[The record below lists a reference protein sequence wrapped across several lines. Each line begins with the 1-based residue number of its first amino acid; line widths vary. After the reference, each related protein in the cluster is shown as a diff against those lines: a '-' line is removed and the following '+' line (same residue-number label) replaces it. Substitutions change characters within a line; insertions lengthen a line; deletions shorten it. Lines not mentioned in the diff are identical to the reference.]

1 MKRSKRYNQ
10 IAAKLEKSKEYLLD
24 EAISLMKE
32 VASTKF
38 DESVEVAVRLGVD
51 PRHADQMVRGTVS
64 LPNGTGKTVR
74 VLVLTKGTKEKEAQ
88 EAGADHVGLDDYLE
102 KIQQGWLD
110 CDVIIATPD
119 VMSSVGKLGKVLG
132 PKGMMPN
139 PKSGTVTFDIGQA
152 VKDVKAGKID
162 FRVDRNGNLHAA
174 VGKISFEVSKIKENI
189 KAFLETVLRLK
200 PTTAKGQYLR
210 SVTLS
215 TTMGPGI
222 KLDRAALIDELK

>member
-1 MKRSKRYNQ
+1 MDRSRRYKQ
-10 IAAKLEKSKEYLLD
+10 AASKVEKGKEYGLD
-24 EAISLMKE
+24 EAIALLKSS
-32 VASTKF
+32 ANAKF

-74 VLVLTKGTKEKEAQ
+74 VLVMTKGGKEKEAQ
-88 EAGADHVGLDDYLE
+88 DAGADLVGLDEYIE

-119 VMSSVGKLGKVLG
+119 VMSTVGKLGRVLG

-139 PKSGTVTFDIGQA
+139 PKSGTVTFEVGQA
-152 VKDVKAGKID
+152 VRETKAGKID
-162 FRVDRNGNLHAA
+162 FRVDRNGILHVAA
-174 VGKISFEVSKIKENI
+174 GKTSFEVAKIKENV
-189 KAFLETVLRLK
+189 KAFLEMVLRLK
-200 PTTAKGQYLR
+200 PTSAKGQYLR

-215 TTMGPGI
+215 STMGPGI
-222 KLDRAALIDELK
+222 ALDRAALMDELK

>member
-1 MKRSKRYNQ
+1 MKQSKRYDQ
-10 IAAKLEKSKEYLLD
+10 SSSKIEKGKEYLLD
-24 EAISLMKE
+24 EAITLIKE
-32 VASTKF
+32 MPKTKF
-38 DESVEVAVRLGVD
+38 DESVEVAMRLGVD
-51 PRHADQMVRGTVS
+51 PRHADQMVRGTVA

-88 EAGADHVGLDDYLE
+88 DAGADYVGLDDYLE
-102 KIQQGWLD
+102 KLQQGWLD

-139 PKSGTVTFDIGQA
+139 PKSGTVTFEVGQA
-152 VKDVKAGKID
+152 IKEVKAGKID

-174 VGKISFEVSKIKENI
+174 VGKISFEVSKIKENV

-200 PTTAKGQYLR
+200 PTSAKGIYLR
-210 SVTLS
+210 SVTVS

-222 KLDRAALIDELK
+222 KLNRAALIEELK

>member
-1 MKRSKRYNQ
+1 MKRSNRYNQ
-10 IAAKLEKSKEYLLD
+10 SAAKLDKSKEYLLE

-32 VASTKF
+32 AASTKF

-102 KIQQGWLD
+102 KLQQGWLD

-119 VMSSVGKLGKVLG
+119 VMSIVGKLGKVLG

-139 PKSGTVTFDIGQA
+139 PKSGTVTFEIGQA
-152 VKDVKAGKID
+152 VKEVKAGKID

-222 KLDRAALIDELK
+222 KLDRTALIDELK

>member
-1 MKRSKRYNQ
+1 MKRSKRYIQ
-10 IAAKLEKSKEYLLD
+10 TESKIEKSKEYLLE

-32 VASTKF
+32 MTATKF

-88 EAGADHVGLDDYLE
+88 EAGADHVGLDDFLE
-102 KIQQGWLD
+102 KLQQGWLD

-119 VMSSVGKLGKVLG
+119 VMSSVGKLGKILG

-139 PKSGTVTFDIGQA
+139 PKSGTVTFEVGQA
-152 VKDVKAGKID
+152 VKEVKAGKID

-174 VGKISFEVSKIKENI
+174 VGKISFEVSKVKENV

-200 PTTAKGQYLR
+200 PATAKGQYLR

-215 TTMGPGI
+215 TTMGPGV
-222 KLDRAALIDELK
+222 KLNRAALLEELK

>member
-1 MKRSKRYNQ
+1 MKRSNRYNQ
-10 IAAKLEKSKEYLLD
+10 IAAKLDKTKEYLLE

-32 VASTKF
+32 ATSTKF
-38 DESVEVAVRLGVD
+38 NESVEVAVRLGVD

-64 LPNGTGKTVR
+64 LPNGTGKTAR

-102 KIQQGWLD
+102 KLQQGWLD

-139 PKSGTVTFDIGQA
+139 PKSGTVTFEIGQA
-152 VKDVKAGKID
+152 VKEVKAGKID

-174 VGKISFEVSKIKENI
+174 VGKISFEAPKIKENI